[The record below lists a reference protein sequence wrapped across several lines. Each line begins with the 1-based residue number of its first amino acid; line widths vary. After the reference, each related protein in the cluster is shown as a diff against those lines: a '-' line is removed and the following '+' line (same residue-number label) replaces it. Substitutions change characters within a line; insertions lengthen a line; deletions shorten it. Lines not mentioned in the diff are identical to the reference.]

1 MSAITQ
7 LWFTLRDI
15 VPGTAVSVGLSADW
29 GLGVVL
35 AMGVMLVGFQFAR
48 TSVGK
53 ITGRSGQAQVGFSLL
68 RWNSMVPWLRPVL
81 TRPYLLTG
89 LRLLTALVFVLVIY
103 AGLFGTPMAS
113 RNLATTLTWTWWWT
127 AMVLAVLFVG
137 SAWCALCPWDALATW
152 LVRRRLWLRGDAGQ
166 LRGVRVPR
174 VLRNIWPA
182 LVMLIVLSW
191 LELGLGVMLSPYAT
205 AILALL
211 MVALAAVSLVV
222 FEKKAFCRYFC
233 AIGRTLGVYG
243 QLAPIALR
251 PVDTQ
256 ICRRCETLACYH
268 GTADIEPCPTQLVMG
283 RLRENTYC
291 ISCGACALDCTY
303 QNVAWQLRPLAYE
316 ALHEVRPSLDQA
328 GFILGLVALTSFHGL
343 TMLPGWAQTQ
353 RVLARMLGD
362 GGQVLWSFTLG
373 MAGALIML
381 VTLFAAVVGLTVYLL
396 GRECGAGHEP
406 IAYRRLFAVLV
417 LALLPLAFSYQLA
430 HNLTHLVR
438 VAGGVGTV
446 LFNPLGT
453 GTVAPNAVQP
463 LPPLLGPGILDGVQ
477 AGLLLVGFWLA
488 LRLLCQRT
496 RLLIGATT
504 RLHGWQLWPMQALI
518 LAVSLFN
525 LWLLMQPMILR
536 A

>member
-7 LWFTLRDI
+7 LWLTLRDI
-15 VPGTAVSVGLSADW
+15 APGAAVSVGLPADW

-35 AMGVMLVGFQFAR
+35 AMGVLLAGFQFAR
-48 TSVGK
+48 MPAGK
-53 ITGRSGQAQVGFSLL
+53 MTGRSAQAQVGFSLL
-68 RWNSMVPWLRPVL
+68 HWNWMVPWLRPVL

-127 AMVLAVLFVG
+127 AMVLAVLFAG
-137 SAWCALCPWDALATW
+137 SAWCAICPWDALATW
-152 LVRRRLWLRGDAGQ
+152 LVRRRLWRRGDAGQ
-166 LRGVRVPR
+166 SFGLRVPR
-174 VLRNIWPA
+174 ALRNIWPA

-211 MVALAAVSLVV
+211 MVVLTAVSLVV

-251 PVDTQ
+251 PVDTEV
-256 ICRRCETLACYH
+256 CRRCETLACYH

-303 QNVAWQLRPLAYE
+303 QNVAWRLRPLAYE

-343 TMLPGWAQTQ
+343 TMLPGWVQTLHA
-353 RVLARMLGD
+353 LARMLGD
-362 GGQVLWSFTLG
+362 GTQVLLSFTLG
-373 MAGALIML
+373 MAGALIM
-381 VTLFAAVVGLTVYLL
+381 VVALFAAVVGLTVYLL
-396 GRECGAGHEP
+396 GRGCGAGHEP
-406 IAYRRLFAVLV
+406 IAYRRLFAVLA

-430 HNLTHLVR
+430 HNLTHFVR
-438 VAGGVGTV
+438 VAGGDTTV
-446 LFNPLGT
+446 LFNPLGS
-453 GTVAPNAVQP
+453 GAMALSAVHS
-463 LPPLLGPGILDGVQ
+463 LPPLLNPGILDGVQ
-477 AGLLLVGFWLA
+477 VGLLLAGFWLA
-488 LRLLCQRT
+488 LRLLRQRIH
-496 RLLIGATT
+496 LFIGVAT

-518 LAVSLFN
+518 LTVSLFN